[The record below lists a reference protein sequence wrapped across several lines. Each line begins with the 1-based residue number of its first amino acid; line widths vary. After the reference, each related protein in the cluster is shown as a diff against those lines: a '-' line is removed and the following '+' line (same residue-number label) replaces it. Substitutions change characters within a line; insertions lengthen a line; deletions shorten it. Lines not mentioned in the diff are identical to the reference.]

1 MNNVWTSIA
10 FRAPCGHTRA
20 KPLLQLF
27 SGYAR
32 SQRARYSG
40 QSSSRWGCIGRNQTH
55 GYAST
60 RWPYQN
66 RLLST
71 SSPIRAASDR
81 ASSAAPRASPP
92 KSDAD
97 ARNTFTDSGL
107 GEAPTVA
114 SHSEGLPVEE
124 DGSGLTWRDYDPEGG
139 MPLPEGDR
147 SRSEINAIFGE
158 QDMDADTGNYI
169 LSVMQWRRM
178 SGALIDSGLD
188 FPKRSRVSRDQALK
202 GLQYIRTLTPR
213 FDEQEAGQRWA
224 EEESLRLQDE
234 IRERSIKLGIYKR
247 DPAEEVEEEDEME
260 SQQGTEHGRERSKES
275 ALQAHRLEREAQW
288 EKEQAEL
295 QARKEAE
302 ELATLHSQRGP
313 LELGGGVQP
322 SVALTTTGP
331 DGVTIN
337 SGPRNAW
344 LAPVERKPWVKYYE
358 EQAQTI
364 KTNLLPQITLWGR
377 LGPSF
382 LLLLAVLGLST
393 FLSENYTPPPASAR
407 LWPDTPPAVATL
419 TTLTAFL
426 GAAFILSRLP
436 PLWGLLS
443 KYFTLIPARPQ
454 AFSLLGATFRHDTF
468 THLATNILSLWLF
481 GLMLHEDVGRGT
493 FLAIFFSSSALG
505 GFASLSYNVLRKQW
519 MTYMFGSSGGVLGVV
534 GASCALRPHGEVKV
548 MGYEIPIAAWVFL
561 AVFGAGEMLAAFK
574 GWRTMVDHAGH
585 LGGIVG
591 GVGWGVHLTRKN
603 AGEGDESVREG

>member
-1 MNNVWTSIA
+1 M
-10 FRAPCGHTRA
+10 
-20 KPLLQLF
+20 
-27 SGYAR
+27 
-32 SQRARYSG
+32 
-40 QSSSRWGCIGRNQTH
+40 
-55 GYAST
+55 
-60 RWPYQN
+60 
-66 RLLST
+66 
-71 SSPIRAASDR
+71 
-81 ASSAAPRASPP
+81 PP
-92 KSDAD
+92 KPDAD
-97 ARNTFTDSGL
+97 ARNALPDSGL
-107 GEAPTVA
+107 GAAPTVA

-124 DGSGLTWRDYDPEGG
+124 DDSGLTWRDYDPEGG

-169 LSVMQWRRM
+169 LSVMHWRRM

-202 GLQYIRTLTPR
+202 GLQYIRTLTPG

-247 DPAEEVEEEDEME
+247 DPADEVEEEDEME
-260 SQQGTEHGRERSKES
+260 SQQGTDYGRERSKES
-275 ALQAHRLEREAQW
+275 ALQRHRLEREAQW

-302 ELATLHSQRGP
+302 ELATLHTQRGP

-331 DGVTIN
+331 DGVTIT
-337 SGPRNAW
+337 SGPRSGW

-358 EQAQTI
+358 DQAQTI

-407 LWPDTPPAVATL
+407 LWPDAPPAVATL

-436 PLWGLLS
+436 PLWGILS
-443 KYFTLIPARPQ
+443 KYFTLIPAKPQ

-505 GFASLSYNVLRKQW
+505 GFASLSYNVLQKQW

-534 GASCALRPHGEVKV
+534 GASCALRPQGEVKF

-585 LGGIVG
+585 LGGILG

-603 AGEGDESVREG
+603 LGEGSEDVREG